1 MKGVVANDLDPTQ
14 GMNPFVWA
22 SAATVSSV
30 LWKARLPVPSPET
43 EGSTSMVSSSIEK
56 CWSMYLCTQT
66 CVSGERECVRV
77 QEHMGMYTCKGKCS
91 KVQGAEEMAANSSPS
106 SFLLNCDRRRVQNPT
121 MPWHYRS

>member
-1 MKGVVANDLDPTQ
+1 MKGVMANDLDPTQ
-14 GMNPFVWA
+14 GTNPLVWA

-66 CVSGERECVRV
+66 GVSGERQCVCVARACGYVHMQGYV
-77 QEHMGMYTCKGKCS
+77 Q
-91 KVQGAEEMAANSSPS
+91 
-106 SFLLNCDRRRVQNPT
+106 
-121 MPWHYRS
+121 

>member
-1 MKGVVANDLDPTQ
+1 MGQPEAVTPGPDNWFQVKPWFSTMATSWRLQKMKGVMANDLDPTQ
-14 GMNPFVWA
+14 GTNPLVWA

-30 LWKARLPVPSPET
+30 LWKARLPVSSPET

-77 QEHMGMYTCKGKCS
+77 QKHMGMYTCKGK
-91 KVQGAEEMAANSSPS
+91 
-106 SFLLNCDRRRVQNPT
+106 
-121 MPWHYRS
+121 